1 MRLTWFKGE
10 KEMTQITGNAIIV
23 RTLFNNRYTVQ
34 YYQREYNWE
43 RKQIEELMEDLTG
56 EFLEFYQQGDTQRDV
71 IRYGSYFLGP
81 IILTNDNAIID
92 GQQRLSS
99 LTLLLIYL
107 NNLQKN
113 STYPKVN
120 IDNLI
125 YSEMYGQKTFCIN
138 VEERESCLA
147 GFFDNG
153 TYDITNETSES
164 VINLYN
170 RYKDIEELF
179 PDEIKGEVLPV
190 FIEWVIDKLVFIE
203 IKTTSEQDAHRIF
216 VTMNDRGLRLTPTE
230 MLKGYLLSEIND
242 NSVRNKANDLWKER
256 VLALKEIDKDG
267 DTDLIK
273 SWLRAQYAD
282 SIREGKRDSDNKDF
296 EIIGTTFH
304 KWVRENKLIINLEK
318 SADFERFIVK
328 EFNLFSN
335 IYLRLKDYSST
346 FNKEYEYVYHNA
358 DRGFTLQYQIILASI
373 DKDDTTEIINKK
385 IKLVS
390 CFIDQFIA
398 IRVFNFRTVDYSSIK
413 YTVFNLTKK
422 IRRKTVDELVTIF
435 KDYISGMEQ
444 SLEGID
450 SFYLNQFT
458 RRYMLHILSRMT
470 YYLEHNCGINSSFTT
485 YIDRQ
490 QKNPYDIEH
499 IWADDYTQE
508 NYQSEFQTEEEFKT
522 FRNRFGG
529 LLILPKDKNRS
540 YQDMEYSKKVMK
552 YDSENLLAR
561 TLNTNCYSNNP
572 LFLRFMQSNNL
583 SFKPYRNFNKVDLIE
598 RQELYK
604 EICKNIWS
612 IELFDEI
619 ANS

>member
-1 MRLTWFKGE
+1 MS
-10 KEMTQITGNAIIV
+10 QITGNAIIV

-43 RKQIEELMEDLTG
+43 RKQVEELIEDLTS
-56 EFLEFYQQGDTQRDV
+56 EFLEYYQSGDTQRDV
-71 IRYGSYFLGP
+71 MQYGSYFLGP

-99 LTLLLIYL
+99 ITLLLIYL
-107 NNLQKN
+107 NNLQKY

-138 VEERESCLA
+138 VEEREACLA
-147 GFFDNG
+147 GLFDNG

-164 VINLYN
+164 VINLFS

-179 PDEIKGEVLPV
+179 PDEIKREALPV
-190 FIEWVIDKLVFIE
+190 FIEWIIDNLVFIE
-203 IKTTSEQDAHRIF
+203 IKTISEQDAHRIF
-216 VTMNDRGLRLTPTE
+216 VTMNDRGLRLTTTE
-230 MLKGYLLSEIND
+230 MLKGYLLSEISD
-242 NSVRNKANDLWKER
+242 NNMRNRANDLWKDR
-256 VLALKEIDKDG
+256 VLRLKEIEKDG
-267 DTDLIK
+267 DTDFIK
-273 SWLRAQYAD
+273 NWLRAQYAQT
-282 SIREGKRDSDNKDF
+282 IREGKKDSANKDF

-304 KWVRENKLIINLEK
+304 KWVREKKSLINLDK
-318 SADFERFIVK
+318 SVDFEKFILN
-328 EFNLFSN
+328 EFNTFSD
-335 IYLRLKDYSST
+335 IFIRLKEYSNT

-358 DRGFTLQYQIILASI
+358 DRGFTLQYLIILASI
-373 DKDDTTEIINKK
+373 DKGDTIDIINKK
-385 IKLVS
+385 IRLVS

-398 IRVFNFRTVDYSSIK
+398 IRVFNFRTVDYSSIR
-413 YTVFNLTKK
+413 YTIFNLTKK
-422 IRRKTVDELVTIF
+422 IRRRSIDELVLIF
-435 KDYISGMEQ
+435 KDYLSGMDQ
-444 SLEGID
+444 TLEGID

-470 YYLEHNCGINSSFTT
+470 YYVEESCGINSSFVT
-485 YIDRQ
+485 YVNRQ

-499 IWADDYTQE
+499 IWADDYTQA
-508 NYQSEFQTEEEFKT
+508 NHQNEFSTEEEFKT

-540 YQDMEYSKKVMK
+540 YQDMEYSKKVLK
-552 YDSENLLAR
+552 YDSENLLVR
-561 TLNTNCYSNNP
+561 TLNVNCYSNNP
-572 LFLRFMQSNNL
+572 SFLRFIQNNNL
-583 SFKPYRNFNKVDLIE
+583 PFKPYAYFNKADLME

-612 IELFDEI
+612 IKLFDEI